1 MQEHAKRVHAL
12 GKRAVNSRSF
22 RRYLFVGFSTVAID
36 YALLVLFRH
45 FFTSGLVSAVSIAYW
60 TSIAY
65 NFTLN
70 RYWSFEASSGMVPRQ
85 LFLYGCLLIFNY
97 LVTLGIVWGL
107 ESMGLSEY
115 IAKLIALGVTVTWT
129 YLFYKK
135 IVFISK

>member
-1 MQEHAKRVHAL
+1 MQKHVKRVHAL
-12 GKRAVNSRSF
+12 GKRAVNSKSF

-36 YALLVLFRH
+36 YGLLIILRQ
-45 FFTSGLVSAVSIAYW
+45 FFSSGLFSAVSIAYW

-85 LFLYGCLLIFNY
+85 LFLYACLLVFNY
-97 LVTLGIVWGL
+97 FITVGIVWGL
-107 ESMGLSEY
+107 ESAGLSEY
-115 IAKLIALGVTVTWT
+115 IAKLIALGITVTWT

-135 IVFISK
+135 IVFINK

>member
-1 MQEHAKRVHAL
+1 MQKAHEL
-12 GKRAVNSRSF
+12 GKRAVNSKSF

-36 YALLVLFRH
+36 YIVLFILRSV
-45 FFTSGLVSAVSIAYW
+45 FSSGLVYAVSVAYW

-85 LFLYGCLLIFNY
+85 LFLYGCLLLFNY
-97 LVTLGIVWGL
+97 LITLGVVSGL

-115 IAKLIALGVTVTWT
+115 IAKMFALGLTITWT
-129 YLFYKK
+129 YIFYKK
-135 IVFISK
+135 IVFTTR